1 MSELALSGLKDLHTR
16 FAAAP
21 EPALEDLIGR
31 HEAEYAGPRWIRAVG
46 PTTMRL
52 TGMPGWWGKTFAAGS
67 DPAVLE
73 GANLVSR
80 SGTIERSVPMT
91 AQLQPSRV
99 DGRLALVVSYPPD
112 APFPW
117 RRVNDELRVVGDGIL
132 LGLTWGIPLGP
143 GGGTPFVLH
152 RRSAT

>member
-1 MSELALSGLKDLHTR
+1 MSELALSGLKNLHTT

-21 EPALEDLIGR
+21 EPTLEDLLGR

-46 PTTMRL
+46 PTTMRM
-52 TGMPGWWGKTFAAGS
+52 TGMAGWWGKEFAVGT
-67 DPAVLE
+67 DPLRLE

-80 SGTIERSVPMT
+80 GGVIERSVPMT

-99 DGRLALVVSYPPD
+99 DGRAALVVSYPPD

-143 GGGTPFVLH
+143 AGGTPFVLH
-152 RRSAT
+152 RRGVS